1 MATSYEAYILRLT
14 DHREQ
19 ETTEE
24 VKVKGRETLDFNI
37 SIICMFSTLFYSQY
51 LLIRILV
58 MYPEYLVTL
67 SAEKSFCPGAALP
80 SFTSYSEEPCCTGIS
95 LHTSYIAETTS
106 LNFGHAVAYATSDFV
121 SIRGCASW
129 ELIQAVLGTLVRNA
143 IVHDFSQDVR
153 CAESI
158 FSG

>member
-58 MYPEYLVTL
+58 M
-67 SAEKSFCPGAALP
+67 
-80 SFTSYSEEPCCTGIS
+80 FTSYSEEPCCTGIS

>member
-58 MYPEYLVTL
+58 MYPD
-67 SAEKSFCPGAALP
+67 
-80 SFTSYSEEPCCTGIS
+80 I
-95 LHTSYIAETTS
+95 
-106 LNFGHAVAYATSDFV
+106 
-121 SIRGCASW
+121 W
-129 ELIQAVLGTLVRNA
+129 
-143 IVHDFSQDVR
+143 
-153 CAESI
+153 
-158 FSG
+158 

>member
-80 SFTSYSEEPCCTGIS
+80 SFTSYSEEPCCGHHNRNIFTHKLYRRDNILELRTRCRLCYFRFCLYQRLRKLGAYS
-95 LHTSYIAETTS
+95 SDAGHSYTKCDRPRR
-106 LNFGHAVAYATSDFV
+106 LAY
-121 SIRGCASW
+121 
-129 ELIQAVLGTLVRNA
+129 LGDR
-143 IVHDFSQDVR
+143 
-153 CAESI
+153 
-158 FSG
+158 